1 MMRALGYPRLISMEN
16 FRNPN
21 FPLVAEVMR
30 WLVKRFLFKMRIL
43 VTIWFCNETLCM
55 EFYFIPCYFRYD
67 PNADIHC
74 DIDTEQDRVIFIKT
88 VAEFMVSLCF
98 LEFCVQAPI
107 TI

>member
-1 MMRALGYPRLISMEN
+1 MKHYAWN
-16 FRNPN
+16 FTSY
-21 FPLVAEVMR
+21 LV
-30 WLVKRFLFKMRIL
+30 
-43 VTIWFCNETLCM
+43 
-55 EFYFIPCYFRYD
+55 YFRYD

-98 LEFCVQAPI
+98 LEFCVQASI